1 MKAAKD
7 ARTRLLEAA
16 TRLFAQRGFDGTSV
30 RDLTRRARTNLGAVT
45 YHFGSKAALYYAA
58 IAALAEPL
66 VERIARAAAA
76 PSRPVDRIEAIVRA
90 FLDYVGA
97 HPELPTLILRELASE
112 RRLPPPAEEAM
123 RRNFSVLVDAITAGQ
138 RDGTV
143 RPGDPVL
150 LALSV
155 MAQPFHFAIASRVV
169 LAAAGIN
176 PADAAVRARMVEH
189 IAQAVR
195 WVVATNPRTP

>member
-1 MKAAKD
+1 MKTAKD
-7 ARTRLLEAA
+7 ARTRLLEAG

-30 RDLTRRARTNLGAVT
+30 RDLTRRARANLGAVT
-45 YHFGSKAALYYAA
+45 YYFGSKAALYHAV

-66 VERIARAAAA
+66 VDRIAQAAQAL
-76 PSRPVDRIEAIVRA
+76 SQPVDRIEAVVRT
-90 FLDYVGA
+90 FLEYIGT
-97 HPELPTLILRELASE
+97 HPELPALILRELASG

-123 RRNFSVLVDAITAGQ
+123 RRNFGVLVDAITAGQ

-189 IAQAVR
+189 IARAVR
-195 WVVATNPRTP
+195 WVVATNPKTP

>member
-76 PSRPVDRIEAIVRA
+76 PIRPVDRIEAIVRA

>member
-1 MKAAKD
+1 MKIAKD
-7 ARTRLLEAA
+7 PRTRLLAAA

-30 RDLTRRARTNLGAVT
+30 RDLTRRARANLGAVT
-45 YHFGSKAALYYAA
+45 YYFGSKAALYHAV

-66 VERIARAAAA
+66 IDRVAQAAQA
-76 PSRPVDRIEAIVRA
+76 PGRPVDRIEAIVRA
-90 FLDYVGA
+90 FLDYIGA
-97 HPELPTLILRELASE
+97 HPELPKLILRELATE
-112 RRLPPPAEEAM
+112 RPLPPPAEEAM
-123 RRNFSVLVDAITAGQ
+123 RRNFSALEDAITAGQ

-189 IAQAVR
+189 IARAVR
-195 WVVATNPRTP
+195 WVVATNPKTP